1 MHIRVIV
8 MMVMEKIGKQIGVRL
23 RACRESGRAAAVL
36 SFLMPAAVMLVIF
49 VVKGIFPFGERSF
62 LTGDLYHQYMPFFS
76 ELVHRVRAGENLS
89 FSYNVGIGSN
99 FLALFVY
106 YLASPLNVFGLL
118 VPEEYLIEFLSYM
131 TVVKVGLCGFTCFL
145 YLRKHFGEEGRAGN
159 GALLFS
165 CFYAL
170 SGFMAAYN
178 YNVMWVDCVVLF
190 PLIILGLERLTKEGR
205 CGLYC
210 VTLGLSI
217 FTNYYISIMI
227 CIFLVLYFLVMLV
240 EDGNC
245 LRNIG
250 RFVLFSLLAGG
261 MAAALLIP
269 EVLAILETDFGDMDF
284 PKTVES
290 YFSVLDMLARH
301 CLCVY
306 TERGLD
312 HWPNIYCGS
321 AALMFVPLYL
331 MNKKI
336 SAWERFSRMALCLF
350 LLISFST
357 NILDFIWHGL
367 NYPDS
372 LPARQ
377 SFIYIFLVLFM
388 CYDALRH
395 VKDLEGQQIVYGF
408 LAAFGFLLFVEKF
421 VDHEDFEL
429 GIELLTLL
437 FVALYAV
444 LLYLYRTR
452 ESLRLRKG
460 IAVLALAAV
469 FAECL
474 INTYDT
480 SVGTVSRSDYLRQ
493 EADYKALY
501 AEARKQD
508 DGFYRMEKF
517 DRRTKNDG
525 TLTGYPTASVFSST
539 LNSYVMDMYRIL
551 GMRHSKV
558 YYAFDGATALVSAL
572 LNVNY
577 MFGGSDKYEN
587 TLYTLCGSSGDVYLY
602 ECSAVLPFGYVG
614 PKGFDIPDAP
624 TDNGIRV
631 QERMLSELGV
641 KDDLFRRVKTVGR
654 GDDVQFTPD
663 REGIYYGF
671 VDNWGTGSIDYIG
684 GSTEKESFR
693 ELTKGSI
700 FYMGYLREG
709 QTVTLTNGDEKDESP
724 KVSAV
729 VYQMNEKALREAL
742 EILSARHLENVV
754 WKSDRIEGEL
764 SLQEPGRLILSV
776 PCEAGWTVLV
786 NGEKTEPL
794 TFGGC
799 LMALDLEP
807 GEYRLELSY
816 VPAGTRAGLLV
827 SAVSVAVFAAV
838 MLIGGRMRRRRKE
851 KPEDECLFK
860 QAEE

>member
-1 MHIRVIV
+1 
-8 MMVMEKIGKQIGVRL
+8 MVMEKVGKQIGVRV
-23 RACRESGRAAAVL
+23 RAGWESGRAAAVL

-49 VVKGIFPFGERSF
+49 VVKGIFPFGDRSF

-76 ELVHRVRAGENLS
+76 ELIHRVRAGENLS

-99 FLALFVY
+99 FMALFVY

-145 YLRKHFGEEGRAGN
+145 YLRKHFGEERGAGN

-178 YNVMWVDCVVLF
+178 YNVMWVDCVILF

-227 CIFLVLYFLVMLV
+227 CIFLVFYFLVLLV
-240 EDGNC
+240 ENGNC
-245 LRNIG
+245 LRSIG

-284 PKTVES
+284 PKTAES

-321 AALMFVPLYL
+321 AVLMFIPLYL
-331 MNKKI
+331 MNRKI

-357 NILDFIWHGL
+357 NILDFVWHGL

-377 SFIYIFLVLFM
+377 SFIYIFFVLFM
-388 CYDALRH
+388 CYDAFRH
-395 VKDLEGQQIVYGF
+395 VKDLEGQQIIYGF

-437 FVALYAV
+437 FVALYAL

-452 ESLRLRKG
+452 ESLRLKKG
-460 IAVLALAAV
+460 IAALALAAV
-469 FAECL
+469 FVECL
-474 INTYDT
+474 INTYNT

-493 EADYKALY
+493 EADYRALY
-501 AEARKQD
+501 AETAEQN
-508 DGFYRMEKF
+508 DGFYRVEKF

-539 LNSYVMDMYRIL
+539 MNSYVMDMYRLL

-558 YYAFDGATALVSAL
+558 YYAFDGATALMSAM

-587 TLYTLCGSSGDVYLY
+587 TLYTLCGRSGDVYLY

-614 PKGFDIPDAP
+614 PKGFDIPDDSA
-624 TDNGIRV
+624 DNGLQV
-631 QERMLSELGV
+631 QERLLRELGV
-641 KDDLFRRVKTVGR
+641 RDDLFRRAKTVGR
-654 GDDVQFTPD
+654 GSDVQFTAD
-663 REGIYYGF
+663 SEGIYYGL
-671 VDNWGTGSIDYIG
+671 VDDWGTGSIDYIG
-684 GSTEKESFR
+684 GSTGKESFR
-693 ELTKGSI
+693 ELTKGSV

-709 QTVTLTNGDEKDESP
+709 QTITLTNGDEQDETP

-729 VYQMNEKALREAL
+729 IYQMNEKALREAL
-742 EILSARHLENVV
+742 EVLSARHLTNVV
-754 WKSDRIEGEL
+754 WESDRIEGEL
-764 SLQEPGRLILSV
+764 SLREPGRLILSV

-799 LMALDLEP
+799 LVALDLEP
-807 GEYRLELSY
+807 GEYRLEMSY
-816 VPAGTRAGLLV
+816 VPAGTGAGLVV
-827 SAVSVAVFAAV
+827 SAVSTAAFAAA

-851 KPEDECLFK
+851 KTDWY
-860 QAEE
+860 AR